1 MKTNI
6 FLFIVLLF
14 FFKSKKLFMVLPKM
28 LWLWCCI
35 MVVKF
40 KSELSRT
47 SMNLF
52 KDAACYKKKCSPCL
66 SSFSQN
72 KNYAKYWYIVCQDG
86 TIQWCH
92 YIIWTHHGW
101 KSKLSYWWVV
111 KGVFSLFL
119 VFPLAPKLIHCWW
132 DYFCLIFPPNPSFC
146 TISIV
151 SDA

>member
-1 MKTNI
+1 MKISI
-6 FLFIVLLF
+6 FLFIVLPF
-14 FFKSKKLFMVLPKM
+14 FFKSKKLFMVLTKM
-28 LWLWCCI
+28 LLLWSCI

-40 KSELSRT
+40 KAELS
-47 SMNLF
+47 SMNFF
-52 KDAACYKKKCSPCL
+52 KDAAYYKKNCWPGL

-72 KNYAKYWYIVCQDG
+72 KNHAKYWHIICQDG

-111 KGVFSLFL
+111 KGGFFLFL

-132 DYFCLIFPPNPSFC
+132 DCFCLIFPPDPSFC
-146 TISIV
+146 TISV
-151 SDA
+151 VAGT